1 MTTWRGVGARSA
13 SDGDGWTTCT
23 LGHRHW
29 GPYGAAGLLVVSEG
43 RVLLQHR
50 AAWSHGGDTW
60 GVPGGARHSTET
72 AEQAARR
79 ETVEETALD
88 LDGLEVLDQHVAD
101 HGSWTYTTFVAL
113 LPDARPVVPDRE
125 SLELRWVPV
134 DRVTDLALHKAFS
147 VAWPSLRVL
156 LA

>member
-1 MTTWRGVGARSA
+1 MS
-13 SDGDGWTTCT
+13 SGDGWTTCT

-60 GVPGGARHSTET
+60 GVPGGARHAAET

-88 LDGLEVLDQHVAD
+88 LAGLRVVDQHLAD
-101 HGSWTYTTFVAL
+101 HGSWTYTTFVAQ

-125 SLELRWVPV
+125 SLALRWVSVAEV
-134 DRVTDLALHKAFS
+134 DQMPLHKAFS
-147 VAWPSLRVL
+147 AAWPALQVL
-156 LA
+156 LP